1 MSIGERIKKR
11 REELGMSQLE
21 LAKRVGVTQGSI
33 GNYETGVSN
42 PKMELM
48 PKIFDAL
55 KTDANYIFHEA
66 VEMQQ
71 IDFTYPEIV
80 MVKKYRGLD
89 SHGKK
94 IVDYV
99 LNEESE
105 RCTVPAHVQ
114 TQPHT
119 WTICYSEYKASAG
132 TGVML
137 DSYERMERL
146 DVLDTPTARRADY
159 GLMISGNSMEPAYH
173 DGDIVLVE
181 QADSVEVG
189 EVGIFVVDGDGYIKK
204 FGGDCLISLN
214 DDYAPIPLHEYNH
227 VKCCGKVIGVAQ
239 IPE

>member
-21 LAKRVGVTQGSI
+21 LAKRIGVTQGSV

-89 SHGKK
+89 NHGKK

-99 LNEESE
+99 LNEEAE
-105 RCTVPAHVQ
+105 RCAAPEDI
-114 TQPHT
+114 QPQSPT
-119 WTICYSEYKASAG
+119 WTICYSEYKVSAG

-137 DSYERMERL
+137 DSYERMQRL
-146 DVLDTPTARRADY
+146 DVLDTPVARRADY
-159 GLMISGNSMEPAYH
+159 GLMISGDSMEPVYH
-173 DGDIVLVE
+173 DGD
-181 QADSVEVG
+181 VG
-189 EVGIFVVDGDGYIKK
+189 EIGIFVVDGDGYIKK
-204 FGGDCLISLN
+204 FGGDRLISLN
-214 DDYAPIPLHEYNH
+214 DNYEPIPLHDYNN
-227 VKCCGKVIGVAQ
+227 VKCCGKVIGIAQ
-239 IPE
+239 IAE